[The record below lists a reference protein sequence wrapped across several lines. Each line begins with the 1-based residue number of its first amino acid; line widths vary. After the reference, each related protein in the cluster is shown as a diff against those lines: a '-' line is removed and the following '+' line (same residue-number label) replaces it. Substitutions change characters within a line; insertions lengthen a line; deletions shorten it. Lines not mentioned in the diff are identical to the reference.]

1 MKEKIKKYLQEI
13 EQEKNIKILL
23 ACETGSRA
31 WGFSSPDSDY
41 DIRMIYVHKKEW
53 YLSLTE
59 PKDTI
64 ERMYENNDIDITG
77 WDLRKGLRLLGKSNA
92 SFLERIQSTTLYKYD
107 EDFLNEIRS
116 IAQNHYSKIATI
128 HHYLNM
134 ANKCYREI
142 TEDKTYRLKKLFYA
156 LRTAT
161 ACKWILDREEIPPI
175 VFLEMMEG
183 LEIQKSIKER
193 IKELIKLK
201 SEISESYLHTGEEEI
216 FTFIKNN
223 ILKAKENSKKLPS
236 AKGKLEDLNVFFR
249 KQILA

>member
-1 MKEKIKKYLQEI
+1 MKEKIKNYLQEI
-13 EQEKNIKILL
+13 EKEKDIKILL

-31 WGFSSPDSDY
+31 WGFPSPDSDY

-59 PKDTI
+59 PRDTI

-77 WDLRKGLRLLGKSNA
+77 WDLRKALRLLGKSNA

-107 EDFLNEIRS
+107 EDFLSEIKGIS
-116 IAQNHYSKIATI
+116 QNYYSKIATMY
-128 HHYLNM
+128 HYLNM
-134 ANKCYREI
+134 ANKCYREV
-142 TEDKTYRLKKLFYA
+142 TEEKTYRLKKLFYA
-156 LRTAT
+156 LRAAT
-161 ACKWILDREEIPPI
+161 TCKWILNREEIPPI

-183 LEIQKSIKER
+183 LEIEASIKER

-201 SEISESYLHTGEEEI
+201 SEINESYLHKGEEEI

-223 ILKAKENSKKLPS
+223 ISIAKENSQKLPS

>member
-1 MKEKIKKYLQEI
+1 MQQKIKKYLEEI
-13 EQEKNIKILL
+13 EQEKNIRILL

-31 WGFSSPDSDY
+31 WGFPSPDSDY

-107 EDFLNEIRS
+107 EDFLNEIRD
-116 IAQNHYSKIATI
+116 IAQDHYSKIATM

-134 ANKCYREI
+134 SNKCYREF

-156 LRTAT
+156 LRPAT

-175 VFLEMMEG
+175 IFLEMMEG
-183 LEIQKSIKER
+183 LEIQESIKKR

-216 FTFIKNN
+216 FTFIQNN
-223 ILKAKENSKKLPS
+223 LLKAKENSKKLPS

-249 KQILA
+249 KYLA